1 MATVSFNKVKL
12 DMELPALV
20 RNVDQKV
27 ITRNA
32 AASLDYNPI
41 HVNPA
46 WAKKVNLLGEGTTI
60 AHGRCTFSFMTS
72 VVTDWCYSSGAFI
85 SKLESKFI
93 EPVRPGDTITCKGVV
108 SEKHPRQ
115 KGKSFVVI
123 DLWAENQR
131 GVKVAVGKAHVILSG
146 D

>member
-1 MATVSFNKVKL
+1 MANVTFDKVEL

-20 RNVDQKV
+20 RYVDQKV

-32 AASLDYNPI
+32 GASLDYNPI

-60 AHGRCTFSFMTS
+60 AHGMCTFSFMTS

-93 EPVRPGDTITCKGVV
+93 EPVRPGDTVTCKGVV

-115 KGKSFVVI
+115 KGKSFVVL

-131 GVKVAVGKAHVILSG
+131 GVKVAVGKAHVILPE